1 MKKLLLVIALAIP
14 MMGYCGFIDWITGYP
29 EVKEKLVQRLTEK
42 YNGDK
47 FEVLDLEYSNNLKG
61 YNFKAKDISKDLTAE
76 GSYFPKTGVIWG
88 NGFKKQMMQKYLE
101 EMIKPYILEVSK
113 NYYFSGFISYV
124 IPSPM
129 TKYRSS
135 MIDKVLGY
143 QYDQGVDLKKW
154 IAKYHQEGV
163 LSFDIKI
170 QSKRDPQSIY
180 KVIKM
185 TYEINKYL
193 QSLKMGEYGF
203 SISTFDVPNGFNINK
218 WYKVKKAA
226 HSSSVNP
233 DKDLY
238 KYAWGYFGVSSC
250 PSNGKW
256 GKACETE
263 PHKDAKGYTIKDTN
277 GNEKLFPAERLADHI
292 HSIQDI
298 AKYFEIY
305 NKYGSPKIDTRA
317 IKLNKE
323 MKKMGSEIRY
333 PEEYWTT
340 FYRKKTPLDKTKYY
354 PAVEKLILENKK

>member
-1 MKKLLLVIALAIP
+1 MRKLLLMLALAIP

-29 EVKEKLVQRLTEK
+29 KVKAKIEKQLEQK
-42 YNGDK
+42 YQGDK

-76 GSYFPKTGVIWG
+76 GSYFPKTGIIWG

-263 PHKDAKGYTIKDTN
+263 PHKDARGYTIKDTN
-277 GNEKLFPAERLADHI
+277 GNKLFPAKRLADHI

-298 AKYFEIY
+298 AKYFEMYNYGKPDVETWETHGMKYSEKHTYYKWKAIY
-305 NKYGSPKIDTRA
+305 GRSV
-317 IKLNKE
+317 
-323 MKKMGSEIRY
+323 
-333 PEEYWTT
+333 
-340 FYRKKTPLDKTKYY
+340 TPLDKTKYY